1 LKVLLKA
8 ISIGGKSQ
16 RRTLRG
22 LEPVAMEHPPPP
34 PEEELL
40 TEKLKMA

>member
-1 LKVLLKA
+1 MKVLLKA

-16 RRTLRG
+16 RRAFKG
-22 LEPVAMEHPPPP
+22 LEPVAMKHPPPP